1 MVENTHACGLKSA
14 ALRALTRARLPS
26 DESLCEMFTVLAKSI
41 EFRSFT
47 TYCLMGLKMF
57 RPLTRGV

>member
-1 MVENTHACGLKSA
+1 
-14 ALRALTRARLPS
+14 
-26 DESLCEMFTVLAKSI
+26 MFTVLAKSI